1 MELKYDI
8 KLLYDDVSWCIHLDI
23 LSEIVTAGLILLYRV
38 PFRII
43 AGNWFKH
50 INDGNNAVVFIM
62 KAAENNYSFYQ
73 MLKFIPLYLVLCT

>member
-23 LSEIVTAGLILLYRV
+23 LSEIEATCLILLYKAL
-38 PFRII
+38 FRII
-43 AGNWFKH
+43 AGNWFEH

-73 MLKFIPLYLVLCT
+73 LLKFIPLYLVLCT